1 MADKTLD
8 KRDEQLDDTPWGHKW
23 GFKDTRFILQPDRSV
38 RVTGD
43 RYAISGTE
51 MPDFIPFV
59 EEMLGVTI
67 DPEDL
72 KPEVAEKPV
81 PPPVINDAFYK
92 ALQANFPDSH
102 YSQEDSERLVHSHGQ
117 TTVDEVYQVLYN
129 QIDRVTDLVFYP
141 ESDKDVVTL
150 IDLAIKH
157 NVCLVPF
164 GGGTSV
170 SCALKLPANETR
182 MIIVVDMRRMNKIL
196 WLDRDNHLACIQ
208 AGITGKV
215 LEEELEKVGFTS
227 GHEPDSLELSTLG
240 GWIATNAS
248 GMKKNKYGNIEDMV
262 ENYTLITPKGVVEQ
276 KTTMPR
282 LSIGMQPTKFLFGN
296 EGNLGIITKAVM
308 RIHKLP
314 EAKKYGSIVFPTFAK
329 GIDFLYELTRTGVL
343 PASVR
348 LVDNFQF
355 RFGSALRPK
364 PTPMAALIHKLQKFF
379 LLNVKGFDPHQ
390 MCATT
395 LVMEGS
401 RSEVAYQEKLV
412 YRLAKKHGGIA
423 GGEGNGKRGYM
434 LTYAIAYIRDFMADY
449 HVTGETYETTVPWD
463 KINDVLK
470 AVDKMAREKHEAYG
484 LPGKPYVSPRITQLY
499 HTGVCIYFTH
509 GFSAKGV
516 ENPDRIFS
524 EIEHSLRETILANG
538 GSVSHHHGIGKL
550 RRDFMPDTLSETSIE
565 LLREVK
571 EAHDPQ
577 NIFGI
582 RNNVFAD

>member
-8 KRDEQLDDTPWGHKW
+8 KHNEQLDDTPWGHKW

-38 RVTGD
+38 TVTGS

-67 DPEDL
+67 DPQDL
-72 KPEVAEKPV
+72 KPEVSNKPV
-81 PPPVINDAFYK
+81 APPIMNDNFYR
-92 ALQANFPDSH
+92 ALQTSFPDSQ
-102 YSQEDSERLVHSHGQ
+102 YSQDSSDRLLHSHGQ

-129 QIDRVTDLVFYP
+129 QIERVADLVFYP
-141 ESDKDVVTL
+141 ESDEDVVKL
-150 IDLAIKH
+150 IELATEH
-157 NVCLVPF
+157 DVCLVPF

-170 SCALKLPANETR
+170 SCALKLPNDETR
-182 MIIVVDMRRMNKIL
+182 MIVVVDMRRMNKIL
-196 WLDRDNHLACIQ
+196 WLDRENYRASVQ
-208 AGITGKV
+208 AGITGKQ
-215 LEEELEKVGFTS
+215 LEEELEKLGFTS

-248 GMKKNKYGNIEDMV
+248 GMKKNRYGNIEDMV
-262 ENYTLITPKGVVEQ
+262 ENFSLITPKGVIEQ
-276 KTTMPR
+276 KVTMPR
-282 LSIGMQPTKFLFGN
+282 ISIGMQPNKFLFGN
-296 EGNLGIITKAVM
+296 EGNLGIITKAEI

-314 EAKKYGSIVFPTFAK
+314 EAKKYGSIVFPTFEK
-329 GIDFLYELTRTGVL
+329 GTAFLYELTRSGSL

-355 RFGSALRPK
+355 RFGSALRPR
-364 PTPMAALIHKLQKFF
+364 PTAAGALLHKLQKFF
-379 LLNVKGFDPHQ
+379 LLKVKGFDPHR
-390 MCATT
+390 MCAAT

-401 RSEVAYQEKLV
+401 HSEVAYQEKLV
-412 YRLAKKHGGIA
+412 YRLAKKHDGIA

-449 HVTGETYETTVPWD
+449 YVTGETYETTVPWD
-463 KINDVLK
+463 KIHDVIN
-470 AVDKMAREKHEAYG
+470 AVDRAAREQHEAHG

-516 ENPDRIFS
+516 NNPDRIFS

-550 RRDFMPDTLSETSIE
+550 RRDFMPETLSETSIE
-565 LLREVK
+565 MLREVK
-571 EAHDPQ
+571 QAHDPQ

-582 RNNVFAD
+582 GNNVFAE

>member
-8 KRDEQLDDTPWGHKW
+8 QHNGELDDTPWGHKW

-38 RVTGD
+38 TVTGS

-51 MPDFIPFV
+51 MPEFIPFV

-67 DPEDL
+67 DPHDL
-72 KPEVAEKPV
+72 KPEVADKPV
-81 PPPVINDAFYK
+81 PPPQNNDSFCQ
-92 ALQANFPDSH
+92 ALQATFPGSQ
-102 YSQEDSERLVHSHGQ
+102 YSQEKLDRLLHSHGQ

-129 QIDRVTDLVFYP
+129 RIERVADLVFYP
-141 ESDKDVVTL
+141 ESDEDVAQLITL
-150 IDLAIKH
+150 AAAHD
-157 NVCLVPF
+157 VCLVPF

-170 SCALKLPANETR
+170 SCALKLPSQEKR
-182 MIIVVDMRRMNKIL
+182 MIVVVDMRRMNQIL
-196 WLDRDNHLACIQ
+196 WLDRENYRASIQ
-208 AGITGKV
+208 AGITGKQ
-215 LEEELEKVGFTS
+215 LEEELEKLGFTS

-248 GMKKNKYGNIEDMV
+248 GMKKNRYGNIEDMV
-262 ENYTLITPKGVVEQ
+262 ENFSLVTPRGVIEQ
-276 KTTMPR
+276 KVAMPR
-282 LSIGMQPTKFLFGN
+282 ISIGMQPHKFLFGN
-296 EGNLGIITKAVM
+296 EGNLGIITKAEI
-308 RIHKLP
+308 RIHRLP
-314 EAKKYGSIVFPTFAK
+314 EAKKYGSVVFPTFEK
-329 GIDFLYELTRTGVL
+329 GTAFLYDLTRSGIL

-355 RFGSALRPK
+355 RFGSALKPRP
-364 PTPMAALIHKLQKFF
+364 TATEALLHKLQKFF
-379 LLNVKGFDPHQ
+379 LLTVKGFDPHQ
-390 MCATT
+390 ICAAT

-401 RSEVAYQEKLV
+401 KSEVAYQEKLV
-412 YRLAKKHGGIA
+412 YGLAKKHGGIA

-463 KINDVLK
+463 KIHAVIE
-470 AVDKMAREKHEAYG
+470 AVDQMAREKHAAFG
-484 LPGKPYVSPRITQLY
+484 LPGRPYVSPRITQLY

-516 ENPDRIFS
+516 ENPDKIFS
-524 EIEHSLRETILANG
+524 EIEHSLRETIIEHG

-550 RRDFMPDTLSETSIE
+550 RRDFMRDTISETSIE

-582 RNNVFAD
+582 GNNVFAE

>member
-8 KRDEQLDDTPWGHKW
+8 KRNEQLDDTPWGHKW

-38 RVTGD
+38 TVTGG

-51 MPDFIPFV
+51 MPEFIPFV

-67 DPEDL
+67 DPDDL
-72 KPEVAEKPV
+72 KPEVADKPV
-81 PPPVINDAFYK
+81 PPPQINDAFFR
-92 ALQANFPDSH
+92 ALQNTFPEMQ
-102 YSQEDSERLVHSHGQ
+102 YSQENKDRLLHSHGQ

-129 QIDRVTDLVFYP
+129 RLERVTDLVFYP
-141 ESDKDVVTL
+141 ESEDDVVNLITL
-150 IDLAIKH
+150 AARHD
-157 NVCLVPF
+157 VCLVPF

-170 SCALKLPANETR
+170 SCALKLPDNETR
-182 MIIVVDMRRMNKIL
+182 MIVVVDMRRMNKIL
-196 WLDRDNHLACIQ
+196 WLDRENYRASIQ
-208 AGITGKV
+208 AGISGKQ
-215 LEEELEKVGFTS
+215 LEEELEKMGFTS

-248 GMKKNKYGNIEDMV
+248 GMKKNRYGNIEDMV
-262 ENYTLITPKGVVEQ
+262 ENFTLVTPRGVIEQ
-276 KTTMPR
+276 KVAMPR
-282 LSIGMQPTKFLFGN
+282 ISIGMQPNKLLFGN
-296 EGNLGIITKAVM
+296 EGNLGIITKAEI

-314 EAKKYGSIVFPTFAK
+314 EAKKYGSVVFPTFEDGTK
-329 GIDFLYELTRTGVL
+329 FLYELTRTGVL

-355 RFGSALRPK
+355 RFGSALRPR
-364 PTPMAALIHKLQKFF
+364 PTAMGALVHKLQKFF

-390 MCATT
+390 MCAAT

-401 RSEVAYQEKLV
+401 KSEVAYQEKLV
-412 YRLAKKHGGIA
+412 YGIAKKHGGIA

-449 HVTGETYETTVPWD
+449 YVTGETYETTVPWD
-463 KINDVLK
+463 KIDAVIK
-470 AVDKMAREKHEAYG
+470 AVDQVSREQHELYG

-509 GFSAKGV
+509 GFSGKGV
-516 ENPDRIFS
+516 DNPDQIFS
-524 EIEHSLRETILANG
+524 KIEHALRETIMEHG

-550 RRDFMPDTLSETSIE
+550 RRDFMPETLSETSIE
-565 LLREVK
+565 LLRDIK
-571 EAHDPQ
+571 QAHDPQ

-582 RNNVFAD
+582 RNNVFAE